1 MLEGVSGMGKPNFF
15 ILGAMKCATTSLY
28 AYLDQ
33 HPRVCFSD
41 PKEPIFFE
49 FEYSK
54 GLKYYWDRYF
64 SGWRGET
71 AVGEARHRN
80 LFLPYVP
87 ERIRESIPNPKF
99 IAIVR
104 NPIKRAY
111 SHWLHNYRIG
121 LETLPFEDAI
131 WEDIKRIERGI
142 TFEGEEGAQLWA
154 NDLVVPRGKKGIR
167 TTKEFRTYIDSG
179 YYSQQLRL
187 YRALFSPES
196 IKIVFAE
203 DLAQNP
209 QHVVSELW
217 SFLGLDPG
225 VQLENNQRR
234 NVSQSLTSI
243 TMRKYGRR
251 VKIFSLLPSRAKKLG
266 HRLIERLSTHPP
278 SISPSVGQY
287 LASHYYRHNRDLE
300 KLTGRDLAIWDN

>member
-1 MLEGVSGMGKPNFF
+1 
-15 ILGAMKCATTSLY
+15 MKCATTSLY
-28 AYLDQ
+28 AYLNQ
-33 HPRVCFSD
+33 HPHVCFSD

-54 GLKYYWDRYF
+54 GLEYYWDRYF
-64 SGWRGET
+64 AGWKGET

-87 ERIRESIPNPKF
+87 ERIKKSIPNPKF
-99 IAIVR
+99 VVIVR

-142 TFEGEEGAQLWA
+142 SFEGEEGAQLWA
-154 NDLVVPRGKKGIR
+154 SDLVVPRGKKGIR
-167 TTKEFRTYIDSG
+167 TTKEFRTYVDSG
-179 YYSQQLRL
+179 YYSQQIRL
-187 YRALFSPES
+187 YRTLFSPES

-209 QHVVSELW
+209 QPVVSELW
-217 SFLGLDPG
+217 SFLGVDPG
-225 VQLENNQRR
+225 VQLVNTQRR
-234 NVSQSLTSI
+234 NVSESLTSI

-251 VKIFSLLPSRAKKLG
+251 VKMFSLLPLRVKKLG
-266 HRLIERLSTHPP
+266 HRLLERLSARPP
-278 SISPSVGQY
+278 SNSPSVGQY

-300 KLTGRDLAIWDN
+300 KLTGRDLAIWDK